1 MMSLLMS
8 DEFVICTFCDM
19 QMFDILLCTRTLPR
33 GNRCAS
39 IVCFDCRLCNGC
51 LENLHYYLKELKIMK
66 HQAERKDERDE
77 IYKKIERR
85 IWFQL

>member
-1 MMSLLMS
+1 MSLLMS

-19 QMFDILLCTRTLPR
+19 QMFDILLCTRTWPR

-51 LENLHYYLKELKIMK
+51 LENLHYYLKQLKIMK

-77 IYKKIERR
+77 IIKVLKEEYGFNYE
-85 IWFQL
+85 